1 MRTLLTVFAKEVVDN
16 FRDRRTLASA
26 LIMGPLF
33 GPVLFAFVINLSIEQ
48 SLGDMDRTMTLP
60 VIGQQHAPNLMNYL
74 RSHNIDV
81 VDGPAD
87 RDAAVRAV
95 TTGEQDVVVVV
106 PDGFG
111 EQLADTVPAKVELI
125 SDQANT
131 QAERD
136 ARRVRTALHS
146 YSQELATMRLVAR
159 GVGPLVLRPIHVDE
173 IDVSTP
179 SGRSAMLLGM
189 MSYFFIFALLM
200 GGMYLAIDTTAGER
214 ERGSLEPLLSLPVTR
229 DQLMLGKIAATCV
242 FMAVSLL
249 LSLCSFFV
257 ALKFMPLEQLGMTPN
272 FGPAVVVA
280 AFFVLAPFILLG
292 ASLMTLVA
300 SFTKSYKEAQTWLSI
315 VLVAPTLPILI
326 VSILTLRPQLE
337 FMFVPSLSQHLLLV
351 VEHSRH
357 WRCADLD
364 LRPPV
369 SAGGAAGLGCGYG
382 FVCRIASPQRSQGC
396 SALRRRLLADN
407 LVCRRRPG
415 RSVRARVD

>member
-48 SLGDMDRTMTLP
+48 SLGDMDRTMILP
-60 VIGQQHAPNLMNYL
+60 VVGQQHAPNLMNYL
-74 RSHNIDV
+74 RSRNIDV

-87 RDAAVRAV
+87 RNAAMRAV
-95 TTGEQDVVVVV
+95 TSGEQDVIVIV
-106 PDGFG
+106 PAGFG

-146 YSQELATMRLVAR
+146 YSQELSTMRLIAR
-159 GVGPLVLRPIHVDE
+159 GVSPLVLRPIHVDE

-179 SGRSAMLLGM
+179 SGRSAILLGM

-257 ALKFMPLEQLGMTPN
+257 ALRFMPSS
-272 FGPAVVVA
+272 
-280 AFFVLAPFILLG
+280 
-292 ASLMTLVA
+292 SLV
-300 SFTKSYKEAQTWLSI
+300 
-315 VLVAPTLPILI
+315 
-326 VSILTLRPQLE
+326 
-337 FMFVPSLSQHLLLV
+337 
-351 VEHSRH
+351 
-357 WRCADLD
+357 
-364 LRPPV
+364 
-369 SAGGAAGLGCGYG
+369 
-382 FVCRIASPQRSQGC
+382 
-396 SALRRRLLADN
+396 
-407 LVCRRRPG
+407 
-415 RSVRARVD
+415 